1 MKLEPNVNGSPVVT
15 PLKISAAL
23 GGQAKVEPA
32 ITDTPKTDN
41 EDDYDQYPDA
51 DEDLDDGGGSCAKNE
66 NGSEFSIESKSFGKA
81 EPIDN
86 ETGETE
92 ESSSATG
99 KKKSVRKKRSLNWEE
114 GERVSSHASI
124 CVFYVKFAPKMHHL
138 NDTDQPTTNHFHTVC
153 NEHAYI
159 TIYVYERLNEVSVK
173 CVQVIGRGYCLF
185 NYSLG

>member
-1 MKLEPNVNGSPVVT
+1 MWPQAIAKDCKFAGAGRNLNCCKIKLSSATKQYKRKKSKMKLEPNVNGSPVVT

-66 NGSEFSIESKSFGKA
+66 NGSEFSVESKSFGKA

-114 GERVSSHASI
+114 GERVSSPASI
-124 CVFYVKFAPKMHHL
+124 CVFYV
-138 NDTDQPTTNHFHTVC
+138 
-153 NEHAYI
+153 
-159 TIYVYERLNEVSVK
+159 
-173 CVQVIGRGYCLF
+173 
-185 NYSLG
+185 